1 MRFYIFSF
9 AIIPLF
15 KLSLHLV
22 LSSTACYNNFIL
34 MTKKEKLILFVL
46 AAAQFTHIVDFMIM
60 MPLGPQLMRIF
71 KINPQQ
77 FSLIVASYTFSA
89 GIFGFLGAF
98 VIDRFDRKT
107 AFIIAYIGFT
117 LGTLACGLAT
127 TYHFLL
133 AARILAGAFG
143 GILGALV
150 LAIISDIIPLER
162 RASAMGIVMTA
173 FSAASVLGVPIGL
186 WLANL
191 YTWNAPFLFLA
202 GFTTLI
208 TASIFKIIPSLTEHL
223 QSKTNRPK
231 PFDVITNVTR
241 DKNALRALL
250 MMSLLIFGQFSVIP
264 FLSPYM
270 VYNVGFQE
278 SELPFIYLCGG
289 IGTIFTLPLIGKLAD
304 KHGRLKIFGYAIFL
318 SVIPILV
325 ITNLGHISV
334 YSALIITTFFMILVG
349 GRIVPATTMVT
360 STVHPKN
367 RGSFMSINSS
377 IQQLSSG
384 TASFLAGMV
393 ILKNADGSLSH
404 YNWIGFFAIAASL
417 LSLYVAQ
424 KLRSAD
430 GQKL

>member
-1 MRFYIFSF
+1 
-9 AIIPLF
+9 
-15 KLSLHLV
+15 
-22 LSSTACYNNFIL
+22 
-34 MTKKEKLILFVL
+34 MTTKEKLILFVL
-46 AAAQFTHIVDFMIM
+46 AAVQFTHIVDFMIM

-107 AFIIAYIGFT
+107 AFTFAYIGFT
-117 LGTLACGLAT
+117 LGTLACGLAPT
-127 TYHFLL
+127 FHFLM

-143 GILGALV
+143 GVLGALV
-150 LAIISDIIPLER
+150 LSIISDIVPLER

-186 WLANL
+186 ALANKF
-191 YTWNAPFLFLA
+191 TWNAPFLFLA
-202 GFTTLI
+202 GITTII
-208 TASIFKIIPSLTEHL
+208 TIVIIKVIPSLTGHL
-223 QSKTNRPK
+223 QSKATRPK
-231 PFDVITNVTR
+231 PIEVITNVTT

-250 MMSLLIFGQFSVIP
+250 MMSLLIFGQFSIIP

-278 SELPFIYLCGG
+278 SQLPFIYFCGG

-304 KHGRLKIFGYAIFL
+304 KHGRLKIFTYAIFL
-318 SVIPILV
+318 SAVPVIT
-325 ITNLGHISV
+325 ITNLGQLPV
-334 YSALIITTFFMILVG
+334 YAALIITTIFMIFVG
-349 GRIVPATTMVT
+349 GRMVPATTMVT
-360 STVHPKN
+360 STVNPKN
-367 RGSFMSINSS
+367 RGSFMSFNSS

-384 TASFLAGMV
+384 IASFSAGLIIV
-393 ILKNADGSLSH
+393 KNTDGSLSH
-404 YNWIGFFAIAASL
+404 YNWIGYFAVAASL

>member
-1 MRFYIFSF
+1 
-9 AIIPLF
+9 
-15 KLSLHLV
+15 
-22 LSSTACYNNFIL
+22 

-71 KINPQQ
+71 KISPQQ

-98 VIDRFDRKT
+98 IIDRFDRKT
-107 AFIIAYIGFT
+107 AFIFAYIGFT

-127 TYHFLL
+127 SYQFLL

-150 LAIISDIIPLER
+150 LSIISDIIPAER

-202 GFTTLI
+202 AFTTI
-208 TASIFKIIPSLTEHL
+208 IIASIFKIIPSLTAHL
-223 QSKTNRPK
+223 QSKANRPK
-231 PFDVITNVTR
+231 PMEVITNITN

-250 MMSLLIFGQFSVIP
+250 MMSLLIFGQFSIIP

-270 VYNVGFQE
+270 VYNVGFKE
-278 SELPFIYLCGG
+278 SQLPFIYLCGG
-289 IGTIFTLPLIGKLAD
+289 IGTIFTMPLIGRLAD
-304 KHGRLKIFGYAIFL
+304 KYGRLKIFGYAIFL
-318 SVIPILV
+318 SAIPVLT
-325 ITNLGHISV
+325 ITNLGSIPV
-334 YSALIITTFFMILVG
+334 YFALILTTLFMILVG

-360 STVHPKN
+360 STVHPQN

-384 TASFLAGMV
+384 TAAFFAGLV
-393 ILKNADGSLSH
+393 IVKNADGSLQH
-404 YNWIGFFAIAASL
+404 YNWIGFFAVAAGFF
-417 LSLYVAQ
+417 SLYVAQ

-430 GQKL
+430 GKKM

>member
-1 MRFYIFSF
+1 
-9 AIIPLF
+9 
-15 KLSLHLV
+15 
-22 LSSTACYNNFIL
+22 
-34 MTKKEKLILFVL
+34 MTTKEKLILFVL
-46 AAAQFTHIVDFMIM
+46 AAVQFTHIVDFMIM

-107 AFIIAYIGFT
+107 AFTFAYIGFT
-117 LGTLACGLAT
+117 LGTLACGLAPT
-127 TYHFLL
+127 FHFLM

-143 GILGALV
+143 GVLGALV
-150 LAIISDIIPLER
+150 LSIISDIVPLER

-186 WLANL
+186 ALANKF
-191 YTWNAPFLFLA
+191 TWNAPFLFLA
-202 GFTTLI
+202 GITTLI
-208 TASIFKIIPSLTEHL
+208 TIVIIKVIPSLTGHL
-223 QSKTNRPK
+223 QSKATRPK
-231 PFDVITNVTR
+231 PIEVITNVTT

-250 MMSLLIFGQFSVIP
+250 MMSLLIFGQFSIIP

-278 SELPFIYLCGG
+278 SQLPFIYFCGG
-289 IGTIFTLPLIGKLAD
+289 IGTIFTLPLIGRLAD
-304 KHGRLKIFGYAIFL
+304 KHGRLKIFTYAIFL
-318 SVIPILV
+318 SAVPVIT
-325 ITNLGHISV
+325 ITNLGQLPV
-334 YSALIITTFFMILVG
+334 YAALIITTIFMIFVG
-349 GRIVPATTMVT
+349 GRMVPATTMVT
-360 STVHPKN
+360 STVNPKN
-367 RGSFMSINSS
+367 RGSFMSFNSS

-384 TASFLAGMV
+384 IASFSAGLIIV
-393 ILKNADGSLSH
+393 KNTDGSLSH
-404 YNWIGFFAIAASL
+404 YNWIGYFAVAASL

>member
-1 MRFYIFSF
+1 LTS
-9 AIIPLF
+9 
-15 KLSLHLV
+15 
-22 LSSTACYNNFIL
+22 
-34 MTKKEKLILFVL
+34 KEKLILLVL
-46 AAAQFTHIVDFMIM
+46 AAVQFTHIVDFMIM

-98 VIDRFDRKT
+98 VIDHFDRKS
-107 AFIIAYIGFT
+107 AFTFAYIGFT
-117 LGTLACGLAT
+117 LGTLACGLASS
-127 TYHFLL
+127 YHILM

-143 GILGALV
+143 GVLGALV
-150 LAIISDIIPLER
+150 LSIISDVVPLER

-186 WLANL
+186 WLANKF
-191 YTWNAPFLFLA
+191 TWNAPFLFLA
-202 GFTTLI
+202 GITTII
-208 TASIFKIIPSLTEHL
+208 TFAIFKFIPSLTNHL
-223 QSKTNRPK
+223 QSNATRPK
-231 PFDVITNVTR
+231 PLEIITNITG

-250 MMSLLIFGQFSVIP
+250 MMSLLIFGQFSIIP

-278 SELPFIYLCGG
+278 SQLPFIYFCGG

-318 SVIPILV
+318 SAIPVLT
-325 ITNLGHISV
+325 ITNLGHIPI
-334 YSALIITTFFMILVG
+334 YAALVITTFFMILVG
-349 GRIVPATTMVT
+349 GRMVPATTMVT
-360 STVHPKN
+360 STVNPKN

-384 TASFLAGMV
+384 IASFSAGLIIV
-393 ILKNADGSLSH
+393 KNTNGSLSH
-404 YNWIGFFAIAASL
+404 YNWIGYFAVAASL
-417 LSLYVAQ
+417 LSLFVAQ
-424 KLRSAD
+424 KLKSAD

>member
-1 MRFYIFSF
+1 
-9 AIIPLF
+9 
-15 KLSLHLV
+15 
-22 LSSTACYNNFIL
+22 

-71 KINPQQ
+71 KISPQE

-89 GIFGFLGAF
+89 GICGFFGAF
-98 VIDRFDRKT
+98 IIDRFDRKT
-107 AFIIAYIGFT
+107 AFAIAYIGFT
-117 LGTLACGLAT
+117 LGTLACGLANS
-127 TYHFLL
+127 YQFLL

-150 LAIISDIIPLER
+150 LSIVSDIIPIER

-186 WLANL
+186 WLATKF
-191 YTWNAPFLFLA
+191 TWNAPFLFLA
-202 GFTTLI
+202 GFTTII
-208 TASIFKIIPSLTEHL
+208 TASIFKIIPSLTAHL
-223 QSKTNRPK
+223 QSKATRPT
-231 PFDVITNVTR
+231 PLMVITNITN

-250 MMSLLIFGQFSVIP
+250 MMSLLIFGQFSIIP

-304 KHGRLKIFGYAIFL
+304 KYGRLKIFGYAIFL
-318 SVIPILV
+318 SAIPILT
-325 ITNLGHISV
+325 ITNMVQMPV
-334 YSALIITTFFMILVG
+334 YYALIITTLFMILVG

-360 STVHPKN
+360 ATVHPKN

-384 TASFLAGMV
+384 TASFCAGLV
-393 ILKNADGSLSH
+393 IVKNANGSLSH
-404 YNWIGFFAIAASL
+404 YNWIGFFALTASFI
-417 LSLYVAQ
+417 SLYVAQ
-424 KLRSAD
+424 KLKSAD
-430 GQKL
+430 GQKI

>member
-1 MRFYIFSF
+1 
-9 AIIPLF
+9 
-15 KLSLHLV
+15 
-22 LSSTACYNNFIL
+22 
-34 MTKKEKLILFVL
+34 MTRNEKLILFVL

-71 KINPQQ
+71 KISPQE
-77 FSLIVASYTFSA
+77 FSLIVASYTLSA

-107 AFIIAYIGFT
+107 AFTVAYIGFT
-117 LGTLACGLAT
+117 LGTLACGLAH

-143 GILGALV
+143 GVLGALV
-150 LAIISDIIPLER
+150 LSIISDIIPMER
-162 RASAMGIVMTA
+162 RAAAMGIVMTA
-173 FSAASVLGVPIGL
+173 FSAASVLGVPLGL

-191 YTWNAPFLFLA
+191 FTWNAPFLFLA

-208 TASIFKIIPSLTEHL
+208 TASIYKIIPSIKGHL
-223 QSKTNRPK
+223 QSKAERPT
-231 PFDVITNVTR
+231 PLMVITNVTHN
-241 DKNALRALL
+241 KNALRALL
-250 MMSLLIFGQFSVIP
+250 MMSLLIFGQFSIIP

-278 SELPFIYLCGG
+278 SQLPFIYLCGG

-304 KHGRLKIFGYAIFL
+304 KHGRLKVFGYAIFISAL
-318 SVIPILV
+318 PILT
-325 ITNLGHISV
+325 ITNLVHMPV
-334 YSALIITTFFMILVG
+334 YYALIITTLFMILVG

-360 STVHPKN
+360 ATVHPKN

-377 IQQLSSG
+377 VQQLSSG
-384 TASFLAGMV
+384 IASFFAGLV
-393 ILKNADGSLSH
+393 IVKNADGSLSH
-404 YNWIGFFAIAASL
+404 YNWIGFFALTASF

-430 GQKL
+430 GEKL

>member
-1 MRFYIFSF
+1 
-9 AIIPLF
+9 
-15 KLSLHLV
+15 
-22 LSSTACYNNFIL
+22 
-34 MTKKEKLILFVL
+34 MTTKEKLILFVL
-46 AAAQFTHIVDFMIM
+46 AAVQFTHIVDFMIM

-107 AFIIAYIGFT
+107 AFTFAYIGFT
-117 LGTLACGLAT
+117 LGTLACGLAPT
-127 TYHFLL
+127 FHFLM

-143 GILGALV
+143 GVLGALV
-150 LAIISDIIPLER
+150 LSIISDIVPLER

-186 WLANL
+186 ALANKF
-191 YTWNAPFLFLA
+191 TWNAPFLFLA
-202 GFTTLI
+202 GITTII
-208 TASIFKIIPSLTEHL
+208 TIVIIKVIPSLTGHL
-223 QSKTNRPK
+223 QSKATRPK
-231 PFDVITNVTR
+231 PIEVITNVTN

-250 MMSLLIFGQFSVIP
+250 MMSLLIFGQFSIIP

-278 SELPFIYLCGG
+278 SQLPFIYFCGG

-304 KHGRLKIFGYAIFL
+304 KHGRLKIFTYAIFL
-318 SVIPILV
+318 SAVPVIT
-325 ITNLGHISV
+325 ITNLGQLPV
-334 YSALIITTFFMILVG
+334 YAALIITTIFMIFVG
-349 GRIVPATTMVT
+349 GRMVPATTMVT
-360 STVHPKN
+360 STVNPKN
-367 RGSFMSINSS
+367 RGSFMSFNSS

-384 TASFLAGMV
+384 IASFSAGLIIV
-393 ILKNADGSLSH
+393 KNTDGSLSH
-404 YNWIGFFAIAASL
+404 YNWIGYFAVAASL

>member
-1 MRFYIFSF
+1 
-9 AIIPLF
+9 
-15 KLSLHLV
+15 
-22 LSSTACYNNFIL
+22 

-71 KINPQQ
+71 KISPQQ

-107 AFIIAYIGFT
+107 AFVIAYIGFT
-117 LGTLACGLAT
+117 LGTLACGLAP

-191 YTWNAPFLFLA
+191 FTWNAPFLFLA
-202 GFTTLI
+202 GFTTII

-223 QSKTNRPK
+223 QSKANRPK
-231 PFDVITNVTR
+231 PLDVITNVTR

-250 MMSLLIFGQFSVIP
+250 MMSLLIFGQFSIIP

-270 VYNVGFQE
+270 VFNVGFKEGQ
-278 SELPFIYLCGG
+278 LPFIYLCGG

-304 KHGRLKIFGYAIFL
+304 KHGRLRIFGYAVVL
-318 SVIPILV
+318 SAAPVLL
-325 ITNLGHISV
+325 ITNMGHIPV
-334 YSALIITTFFMILVG
+334 YAALVVTTFFMIFIG
-349 GRIVPATTMVT
+349 GRMVPATTMVT

-377 IQQLSSG
+377 VQQLSSSI
-384 TASFLAGMV
+384 ASFASGMV
-393 ILKNADGSLSH
+393 IVKNAGGSLSH
-404 YNWIGFFAIAASL
+404 YNWIGFFAVAASF

-424 KLRSAD
+424 KLKNSEGKAH
-430 GQKL
+430 